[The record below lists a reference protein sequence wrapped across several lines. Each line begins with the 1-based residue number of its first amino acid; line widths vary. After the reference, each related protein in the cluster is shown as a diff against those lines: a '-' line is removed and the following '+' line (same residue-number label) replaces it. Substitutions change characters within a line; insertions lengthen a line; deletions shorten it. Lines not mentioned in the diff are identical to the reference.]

1 MPVVQMIEREEEGA
15 EGTQITVLAAT
26 KTQSKGA
33 FLPLRNA
40 DEVKWIKQEDRM
52 EQFGAAWGSE
62 ATLRTNY
69 AEVVVET
76 LSMRARL
83 LRERKER
90 ERNDVS
96 SIWEQT
102 RCVVW
107 SPMLSHKENRK
118 GRQAQAGTGEMVRD
132 CGQLTLTGTPIE
144 TPIDSPIEQR
154 RIEMIE
160 KRKEGQRHA
169 HAIFSMDS
177 GEDANELLTG
187 RVVVQGQRITTHA
200 PDAPENTGEEDRM
213 ISGNGIGMTSWSF
226 SIIPE
231 EWPGNVLE
239 GIGPRQSNTT
249 FDLYIN
255 QRHLVKEVV
264 DVASKNLA
272 VVRQWLKAP

>member
-33 FLPLRNA
+33 FLLLRNA

-96 SIWEQT
+96 STWEQT

-107 SPMLSHKENRK
+107 SPMLSRKENRK
-118 GRQAQAGTGEMVRD
+118 GRQAQAGTGEIV
-132 CGQLTLTGTPIE
+132 
-144 TPIDSPIEQR
+144 
-154 RIEMIE
+154 
-160 KRKEGQRHA
+160 
-169 HAIFSMDS
+169 
-177 GEDANELLTG
+177 
-187 RVVVQGQRITTHA
+187 
-200 PDAPENTGEEDRM
+200 GEERK
-213 ISGNGIGMTSWSF
+213 
-226 SIIPE
+226 
-231 EWPGNVLE
+231 
-239 GIGPRQSNTT
+239 
-249 FDLYIN
+249 
-255 QRHLVKEVV
+255 VKA
-264 DVASKNLA
+264 DKGHRSKGLST
-272 VVRQWLKAP
+272 KT